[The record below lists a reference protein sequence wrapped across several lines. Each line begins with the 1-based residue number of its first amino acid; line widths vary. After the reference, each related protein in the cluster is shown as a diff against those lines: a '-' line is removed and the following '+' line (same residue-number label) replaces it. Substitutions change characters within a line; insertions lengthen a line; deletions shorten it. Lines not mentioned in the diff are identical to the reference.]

1 LEHLSTLSIT
11 QLWQAVRGQFQ
22 RHHRMT
28 QAAAAAEQPQ
38 DSAASSSSSNAAT
51 ADGSSSNA
59 GTPAADA
66 DAPAAA
72 AADATTSSS
81 TYNSA
86 EYLEQ
91 QQQQLREFFGP
102 KTLDMLAG
110 KTAQMC
116 SSMTERE
123 LGQVLASISGVKYT
137 NNDLM
142 AAAAAAFEAMCAA
155 RTPTVETL
163 LSAAWAGASLRFP
176 KPSLL
181 QPALVAAA
189 AKPGSID
196 GVGAGRL
203 MRITSWLTAE
213 ELEQQRSLLLQE
225 LHRRSGARG
234 AAPSVPAAAADDGS
248 SSSSNAEWVTALADN
263 LADRMGSL
271 KPREV
276 ANLVAAFAAIPGVV
290 LHEGLFIAAAAHIET
305 HAHTFTRFAE
315 MEMVA
320 SAFEKMNFKQGLGAL
335 KALHQQAEQLA
346 ASKF

>member
-1 LEHLSTLSIT
+1 MAL
-11 QLWQAVRGQFQ
+11 
-22 RHHRMT
+22 
-28 QAAAAAEQPQ
+28 AATAAEQPQ
-38 DSAASSSSSNAAT
+38 DTAAAAASSSSSSAAT
-51 ADGSSSNA
+51 ADSSSSGA
-59 GTPAADA
+59 DTPAGEAAAADG

-72 AADATTSSS
+72 ASSS
-81 TYNSA
+81 SYNSA

-91 QQQQLREFFGP
+91 QQQQLREFFGA
-102 KTLDMLAG
+102 KTLDVLAG

-123 LGQVLASISGVKYT
+123 LGQALASISGVKYT
-137 NNDLM
+137 NDELM
-142 AAAAAAFEAMCAA
+142 SAAAAAFEAMCAA
-155 RTPTVETL
+155 GTTSVETR
-163 LSAAWAGASLRFP
+163 LSAAWAAASLRFP

-189 AKPGSID
+189 AEPGTID

-203 MRITSWLTAE
+203 MRVTSWLTPE
-213 ELEQQRSLLLQE
+213 EIEQQRALLLQE

-234 AAPSVPAAAADDGS
+234 SAPAADGS
-248 SSSSNAEWVTALADN
+248 SGSSNPEWVMALADD
-263 LADRMGSL
+263 LAGRMGNL

-276 ANLVAAFAAIPGVV
+276 ANLVAAYAAIPGVA
-290 LHEGLFIAAAAHIET
+290 LHEGLFAAAAAHIET

-320 SAFEKMNFKQGLGAL
+320 SAFEKMNFKAGLGAL
-335 KALHQQAEQLA
+335 KALQQQAEQLS

>member
-1 LEHLSTLSIT
+1 
-11 QLWQAVRGQFQ
+11 
-22 RHHRMT
+22 MT
-28 QAAAAAEQPQ
+28 QAAAAAEQQ
-38 DSAASSSSSNAAT
+38 QASSSSSGSEAAADNSSSDAGT
-51 ADGSSSNA
+51 SAADG
-59 GTPAADA
+59 
-66 DAPAAA
+66 DAPTAAA
-72 AADATTSSS
+72 AAEATSSS
-81 TYNSA
+81 SSSSSSYNSA

-102 KTLDMLAG
+102 KTLNMLAG

-123 LGQVLASISGVKYT
+123 LGQVLASVSAVKYT
-137 NNDLM
+137 NNDLLS
-142 AAAAAAFEAMCAA
+142 AAAAAFEAMCAA
-155 RTPTVETL
+155 GTPTAETL

-189 AKPGSID
+189 ADPGSID

-203 MRITSWLTAE
+203 MRITSWLTPE
-213 ELEQQRSLLLQE
+213 EVEQQRSLLLQE

-234 AAPSVPAAAADDGS
+234 AAPSVPAAAADDGSSS

-276 ANLVAAFAAIPGVV
+276 ANLVAAFAAIPGVE
-290 LHEGLFIAAAAHIET
+290 LHEGLFTAAAAHIET

-335 KALHQQAEQLA
+335 KALHQQAEHLA